1 MKINYKVIAIVLAV
15 LLALVLI
22 IHWEDIFSHSRRF
35 NEKRDGDMMMNM
47 RDARGNKM
55 VMNGDGSNKNMSMDS
70 MLVMMEGKTGK
81 ALEKEFI
88 TGMIPHHQLAVDMA
102 KKLLADPTVN
112 EELKNFANQ
121 IITAQEGEIQIME
134 GWLKNY

>member
-1 MKINYKVIAIVLAV
+1 MKINYKITTIILAT

-22 IHWEDIFSHSRRF
+22 IHWEDIFSHGRRF
-35 NEKRDGDMMMNM
+35 DEKRGAGMMMNM
-47 RDARGNKM
+47 RDPRGNKM

-88 TGMIPHHQLAVDMA
+88 AGMIPHHQLAVDMA
-102 KKLLADPTVN
+102 KKLLADPTVS
-112 EELKNFANQ
+112 EELKKFANQ